1 MNERIFKSRRSERQ
15 TTMPTHS
22 RPDTI
27 RMARKVVFA
36 AALAVSAVSLTA
48 CGANQD
54 RLSTGALPDDYRTR
68 HPIMIAEAEHT
79 IDIPVASGDIRLQQG
94 TRDVISGFAADYA
107 NSSSGPINILLP
119 SGSSN
124 AHAAHAVRREIRG
137 LFVSSGIPASRLF
150 ETSYQAGSHG
160 DAAPI
165 RLSYHAITAK
175 TEPCGN
181 WPSDLISNTSQNRN
195 YENFGCASQ
204 SNLAAQI
211 ANPADLIAPRKM
223 SPIDAAR
230 RGQVIKDYR
239 NIDTE

>member
-1 MNERIFKSRRSERQ
+1 MKERIFQSRISERQ

-22 RPDTI
+22 RLDTK
-27 RMARKVVFA
+27 RLARKVAFVA
-36 AALAVSAVSLTA
+36 VLTVSAVTLTA

-54 RLSTGALPDDYRTR
+54 RLSTGSLPDDYRTR
-68 HPIMIAEAEHT
+68 HPIVIAEAEHT
-79 IDIPVASGDIRLQQG
+79 IDIPVARGDIRLQQG
-94 TRDVISGFAADYA
+94 TRDVIGGFVAEYA
-107 NSSSGPINILLP
+107 NSSSGAIQILLP

-137 LFVSSGIPASRLF
+137 LFVAAGVPASRLF

-175 TEPCGN
+175 TAPCGN
-181 WPSDLISNTSQNRN
+181 WPTDLVTNTSQNRN

-223 SPIDAAR
+223 SPIDATR
-230 RGQVIKDYR
+230 RSQVIKDYR
-239 NIDTE
+239 GIETE

>member
-1 MNERIFKSRRSERQ
+1 MNEHIFQSRRSERQ
-15 TTMPTHS
+15 ANMPTHS
-22 RPDTI
+22 RPDTT
-27 RMARKVVFA
+27 RLARKFA
-36 AALAVSAVSLTA
+36 LAMALAVSAVTLTA

-68 HPIMIAEAEHT
+68 HPIVIAEAEHT
-79 IDIPVASGDIRLQQG
+79 IDIPIASGDTRLPQG
-94 TRDVISGFAADYA
+94 MRDVVRGFAADYA
-107 NSSSGPINILLP
+107 RSSSGAVQILLP

-137 LFVSSGIPASRLF
+137 LFVAAGVPATRLF
-150 ETSYQAGSHG
+150 ETSYQAGAQG

-165 RLSYHAITAK
+165 RLSYNAITAK
-175 TEPCGN
+175 TQPCGN
-181 WPSDLISNTSQNRN
+181 WPTDLVTNTSENRN

-211 ANPADLIAPRKM
+211 ANPADLIAPRNM

-239 NIDTE
+239 NLDTE

>member
-15 TTMPTHS
+15 TNMPTHT

-27 RMARKVVFA
+27 RMARKFA
-36 AALAVSAVSLTA
+36 FAVALTVSAVTLTA

-68 HPIMIAEAEHT
+68 HPIVIAEAEHT
-79 IDIPVASGDIRLQQG
+79 IDIPVASGDIRLPQG
-94 TRDVISGFAADYA
+94 TRDVIQGFAADYA
-107 NSSSGPINILLP
+107 STSSGAIQILLP

-124 AHAAHAVRREIRG
+124 AHAARAVRREIRS
-137 LFVSSGIPASRLF
+137 LFVAAGIPANRLF
-150 ETSYQAGSHG
+150 ETSYQADSQG

-181 WPSDLISNTSQNRN
+181 WPKDLVADTSQNRN

-239 NIDTE
+239 DIDE